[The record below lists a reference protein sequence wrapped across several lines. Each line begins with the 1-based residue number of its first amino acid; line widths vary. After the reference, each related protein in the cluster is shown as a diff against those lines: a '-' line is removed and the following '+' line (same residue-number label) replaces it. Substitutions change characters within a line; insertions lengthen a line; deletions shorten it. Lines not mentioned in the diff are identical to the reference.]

1 MTKPQATGQAI
12 GMADGMIAAIAKA
25 NGMTVATRDVTPL
38 NAAGVSVID
47 PWTAI

>member
-1 MTKPQATGQAI
+1 MTKAQATGQAI

-25 NGMTVATRDVTPL
+25 NGMTVATRGVNPF